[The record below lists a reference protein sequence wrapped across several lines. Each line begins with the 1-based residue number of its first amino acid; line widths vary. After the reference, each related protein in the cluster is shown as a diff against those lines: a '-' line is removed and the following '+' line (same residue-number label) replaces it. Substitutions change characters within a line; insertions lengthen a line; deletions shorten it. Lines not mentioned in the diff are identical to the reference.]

1 MKKLI
6 SFLVIV
12 VLLVA
17 LGGGGYLAYQT
28 TTPEYALKKTMDDVN
43 ANGLDGLETHV
54 TSDIWKG
61 IQQIKSLSENSW
73 VSMILSSVSD
83 KTKIDT
89 LVSKISEV
97 QWTVEDVMKGK
108 QKAEVVLGFN
118 YQDQLTGKINVVM
131 IPDGKTWVISGI
143 DDPALEKFF

>member
-43 ANGLDGLETHV
+43 ARDHPPAHL
-54 TSDIWKG
+54 
-61 IQQIKSLSENSW
+61 
-73 VSMILSSVSD
+73 
-83 KTKIDT
+83 
-89 LVSKISEV
+89 
-97 QWTVEDVMKGK
+97 TVYIFSTAAQMEDV
-108 QKAEVVLGFN
+108 
-118 YQDQLTGKINVVM
+118 
-131 IPDGKTWVISGI
+131 S
-143 DDPALEKFF
+143 